1 MYAAMNGHT
10 ETVREM
16 SRYSGIDMNVK
27 DNVSII
33 DSDKQYCDCM
43 WCCV

>member
-1 MYAAMNGHT
+1 MLAALNGHT

-27 DNVSII
+27 DNVSIVDRDKQ
-33 DSDKQYCDCM
+33 DSDSM
-43 WCCV
+43 